1 MRLFASFVW
10 ITVFASS
17 TFISGMVPIHIGL
30 TADHAGL
37 TTDHLAADPSTAARS
52 VAGQGSINP
61 PYVAP
66 YSAPTTC
73 QINPTQLPAGWP
85 TSGAG
90 YAPFTQALENSPAI
104 ANPVVI
110 PQSQQGV
117 PPPAPVKLNV
127 TEVSTP
133 MVVTQRALTVP
144 FQLLYGLV
152 NGSGVTT
159 PQYPGPT
166 IRVTSDLL
174 GQPVRVPQTTT
185 PPNLTQ
191 LAVTNGLTLG
201 PNVPFPYIT
210 THLHGGHTAPE
221 HDGHP
226 SDLLP
231 PNPTGTGFTGTTKM
245 TPDTHVYSY
254 TNDQQPQILW
264 YHDHADMNTNPH
276 VAQGL
281 YAFYI
286 IQENPDDP
294 KTTDQPL
301 PQYDIPLRLQSED
314 A

>member
-30 TADHAGL
+30 TADHGGLTADHGGL

-144 FQLLYGLV
+144 FQLLYGLLSE
-152 NGSGVTT
+152 SGVTT

-174 GQPVRVPQTTT
+174 GQPVRVPQ
-185 PPNLTQ
+185 
-191 LAVTNGLTLG
+191 
-201 PNVPFPYIT
+201 
-210 THLHGGHTAPE
+210 
-221 HDGHP
+221 
-226 SDLLP
+226 
-231 PNPTGTGFTGTTKM
+231 
-245 TPDTHVYSY
+245 
-254 TNDQQPQILW
+254 
-264 YHDHADMNTNPH
+264 
-276 VAQGL
+276 
-281 YAFYI
+281 
-286 IQENPDDP
+286 
-294 KTTDQPL
+294 
-301 PQYDIPLRLQSED
+301 
-314 A
+314 